1 MSEKQSDIV
10 ARLRDPMR
18 EVDFGD
24 RLMAADEI
32 ERLRAAL
39 QRDILADSKTTKNA
53 PVLENVTGHQASRP
67 HRARGHF
74 KDNRVRACR
83 R

>member
-1 MSEKQSDIV
+1 MSKKQTDIV

-39 QRDILADSKTTKNA
+39 LRDILADSKTTKNA
-53 PVLENVTGHQASRP
+53 PAL
-67 HRARGHF
+67 
-74 KDNRVRACR
+74 D
-83 R
+83 